1 MNFIRFAHWHPTPC
15 KRLTKYVGLTFTK
28 KKHLNLKILIHTV
41 EITLSPKEAADE
53 NNIALAAANVEGVN
67 PVDIAHCRVIRRS
80 VDARKKGQIKVNLA
94 VQLFVDERPTE
105 EINFDYP
112 DVTNAQPVIIVGAG
126 PAGLFGA
133 LELIE
138 LGLKPIILER
148 GKNVSDR
155 KIDIAT
161 LSKNGTINSNSN
173 YAFGEGGA
181 GTYSDGKL
189 YTRSKKRGPNR
200 KALEILR
207 FFGASENIM
216 YDAHPH
222 IGTDK
227 LPRIIQAIRETIINQ
242 GGEVYFN
249 TKVEDIIV
257 ENDVAKGVITTDGTR
272 FEGVAVML
280 ATGHSARDIYKMMH
294 EKEIELETKNFA
306 VGVRVEHP
314 QELIDEIQY
323 KGLKDEYL
331 PAAAYSL
338 VSQVGGRGVYSF
350 CMCPGGFIVPA
361 ATQNGQ
367 CVVNGMSPSGRNN
380 VYANAGIVTQVTNED
395 LEDYTKYYGVL
406 GGMMFQEQLEQ
417 MGFAQGGGAQVAPAQ
432 RLEDF
437 VSKRSSTSTLRTSY
451 HPGLVTSDMHHWLP
465 KFMSKALIGGFK
477 EFDKKMHGFITNQ
490 AQVIGIES
498 RTSAPVRIPRSR
510 ETLCHTQVQA
520 LFPVGEGAGYAGGIV
535 SAAIDG
541 MVAANAIKEYIK

>member
-1 MNFIRFAHWHPTPC
+1 M
-15 KRLTKYVGLTFTK
+15 
-28 KKHLNLKILIHTV
+28 IHTV

-207 FFGASENIM
+207 FYGASENIM

-227 LPRIIQAIRETIINQ
+227 LPRIIQI
-242 GGEVYFN
+242 
-249 TKVEDIIV
+249 
-257 ENDVAKGVITTDGTR
+257 
-272 FEGVAVML
+272 
-280 ATGHSARDIYKMMH
+280 
-294 EKEIELETKNFA
+294 
-306 VGVRVEHP
+306 
-314 QELIDEIQY
+314 
-323 KGLKDEYL
+323 
-331 PAAAYSL
+331 
-338 VSQVGGRGVYSF
+338 GRAHV
-350 CMCPGGFIVPA
+350 
-361 ATQNGQ
+361 
-367 CVVNGMSPSGRNN
+367 
-380 VYANAGIVTQVTNED
+380 
-395 LEDYTKYYGVL
+395 
-406 GGMMFQEQLEQ
+406 
-417 MGFAQGGGAQVAPAQ
+417 
-432 RLEDF
+432 
-437 VSKRSSTSTLRTSY
+437 
-451 HPGLVTSDMHHWLP
+451 
-465 KFMSKALIGGFK
+465 
-477 EFDKKMHGFITNQ
+477 
-490 AQVIGIES
+490 
-498 RTSAPVRIPRSR
+498 
-510 ETLCHTQVQA
+510 
-520 LFPVGEGAGYAGGIV
+520 
-535 SAAIDG
+535 
-541 MVAANAIKEYIK
+541 

>member
-1 MNFIRFAHWHPTPC
+1 M
-15 KRLTKYVGLTFTK
+15 
-28 KKHLNLKILIHTV
+28 IHSV
-41 EITLSPKEAADE
+41 QITLSPKEASDNEIIAKHAADQ
-53 NNIALAAANVEGVN
+53 AGVKMS
-67 PVDIAHCRVIRRS
+67 DIAHCRVIRRS
-80 VDARKKGQIKVNLA
+80 VDARKRGQIIVNLA
-94 VQLFVDERPTE
+94 VELFVDERPLE
-105 EINFDYP
+105 DINFDYP
-112 DVTNAQPVIIVGAG
+112 DVTNKQPVIIVGAG

-155 KIDIAT
+155 KLDIAT
-161 LSKNGTINSNSN
+161 LSKNGTINPNSN

-189 YTRSKKRGPNR
+189 FTRSKKRGPNR
-200 KALEILR
+200 KALEILKYN
-207 FFGASENIM
+207 GASDNIL

-227 LPRIIQAIRETIINQ
+227 LPQIIQKIRETIVNQ
-242 GGEVYFN
+242 GGEVHFN
-249 TKVEDIIV
+249 TKVTEVIV
-257 ENDVAKGVITTDGTR
+257 ENGRAKGVLADNGTKY
-272 FEGVAVML
+272 EGVAVML
-280 ATGHSARDIYKMMH
+280 ATGHSARDIYSMLH
-294 EKEIELETKNFA
+294 EKEIALEAKNFA

-314 QELIDEIQY
+314 QELIDDIQY

-331 PAAAYSL
+331 PPASYSL

-380 VYANAGIVTQVTNED
+380 IYANSGIVTQVTDED
-395 LEDYTKYYGVL
+395 LADYTKYYGVL
-406 GGMMFQEQLEQ
+406 GGMMFQDQLEQ

-432 RLEDF
+432 RLTDF
-437 VSKRSSTSTLRTSY
+437 VGKSSSTSTIKTSY
-451 HPGLVTSDMHHWLP
+451 HPGVVTSDMHHWLP
-465 KFMSKALIGGFK
+465 KFISKSLREGFK

-490 AQVIGIES
+490 AQVIGKIG
-498 RTSAPVRIPRSR
+498 RAHV
-510 ETLCHTQVQA
+510 
-520 LFPVGEGAGYAGGIV
+520 
-535 SAAIDG
+535 
-541 MVAANAIKEYIK
+541 

>member
-1 MNFIRFAHWHPTPC
+1 M
-15 KRLTKYVGLTFTK
+15 
-28 KKHLNLKILIHTV
+28 IHTV
-41 EITLSPKEAADE
+41 EITLTPKDAADD
-53 NNIALAAANVEGVN
+53 NNIALAAAHVIGIN
-67 PVDIAHCRVIRRS
+67 PVDIAQCRVVRRS
-80 VDARKKGQIKVNLA
+80 VDARKRGQIKVNLA
-94 VQLFVDERPTE
+94 VELFVDERPTE

-112 DVTNAQPVIIVGAG
+112 DVTNARPVIIVGAG

-207 FFGASENIM
+207 FYGASENIL

-222 IGTDK
+222 IGTEK
-227 LPRIIQAIRETIINQ
+227 LPRIIQTIRETIINQ

-249 TKVEDIIV
+249 TKVEELIV
-257 ENDVAKGVITTDGTR
+257 ENDVAKGVVTTDGTR

-294 EKEIELETKNFA
+294 EKEIALETKNFA

-331 PAAAYSL
+331 PPASYSL

-380 VYANAGIVTQVTNED
+380 VYANSGVVTQVTNED

-451 HPGLVTSDMHHWLP
+451 HPGIVTSDMHHWLP
-465 KFMSKALIGGFK
+465 KFMGKALIGGFK

-510 ETLCHTQVQA
+510 ETLCHTQVKA

-541 MVAANAIKEYIK
+541 MLAANAIKEYIK